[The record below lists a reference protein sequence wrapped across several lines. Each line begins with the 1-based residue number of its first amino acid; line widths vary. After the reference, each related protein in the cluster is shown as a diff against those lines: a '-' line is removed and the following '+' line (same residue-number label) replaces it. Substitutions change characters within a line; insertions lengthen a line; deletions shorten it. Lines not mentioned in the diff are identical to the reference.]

1 MVSAWSSE
9 KVFNAVNPVVL
20 DTVEA
25 NIGNMWD
32 NTTDAHKFTME
43 KGKGIF
49 YVALVSAA
57 NPSSAV
63 DFVLQKSNM
72 PFASC
77 NQLDSSLMKL
87 DPVGRDVILN
97 VKSSETLHFSSN
109 TGFSSNPIGYTN
121 IAIFNIASL
130 STVFFSVA
138 RNSILSA
145 FANPVTFNKILVNDN
160 FHFNV
165 STNKFTAPSSG
176 VYYFTFTVGVE
187 AHQPAEFLLYVNDEP
202 FTSITRQYTDHAG
215 TDVIGRS
222 IMMNLN
228 ASDTVHVV
236 NKNSKVAWSSDLLE
250 TSFAGFKYEPTQSN
264 KVRNNLCTRL
274 HEIITVQDQAL
285 VAICYLPFS

>member
-1 MVSAWSSE
+1 M
-9 KVFNAVNPVVL
+9 
-20 DTVEA
+20 
-25 NIGNMWD
+25 
-32 NTTDAHKFTME
+32 
-43 KGKGIF
+43 
-49 YVALVSAA
+49 VSAA

-202 FTSITRQYTDHAG
+202 FTS
-215 TDVIGRS
+215 
-222 IMMNLN
+222 
-228 ASDTVHVV
+228 
-236 NKNSKVAWSSDLLE
+236 KK
-250 TSFAGFKYEPTQSN
+250 
-264 KVRNNLCTRL
+264 
-274 HEIITVQDQAL
+274 
-285 VAICYLPFS
+285 